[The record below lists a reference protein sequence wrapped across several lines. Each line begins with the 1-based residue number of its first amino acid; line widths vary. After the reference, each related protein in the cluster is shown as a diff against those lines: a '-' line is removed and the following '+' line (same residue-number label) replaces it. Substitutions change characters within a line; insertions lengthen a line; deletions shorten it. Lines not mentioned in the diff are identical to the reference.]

1 VPFRNDG
8 IGRDRLEAL
17 AAFQRSLRFKFR
29 DLSLLDRALTHRSYV
44 NEDPRSRGNN
54 ERLEFLGDAVL
65 GMVTASRLFIALGDR
80 SEGDLARIKSHVVSE
95 GTLSEIAA
103 RLGLDALILFGKGEE
118 RSGGRGKKA
127 ILADALEAVFGA
139 AYLDSGFDKAQALVL
154 SLIDPEIQTVLA
166 DRHRKDYKTL
176 LQEYSQKHHRCYP
189 VYELERK
196 TGPDHDRTYWIRC
209 ELLGA
214 SYGPAAGK
222 TKKDAEQAAAAL
234 AYEAIASAGGEEAE
248 RLLSTKRL

>member
-1 VPFRNDG
+1 MPFRNDG
-8 IGRDRLEAL
+8 VGRDRLEAL
-17 AAFQRSLRFKFR
+17 AAFQRLIRFKFR
-29 DLSLLDRALTHRSYV
+29 DAGLLDRALTHRSYV

-65 GMVTASRLFIALGDR
+65 GMVTASRLFSALGDR
-80 SEGDLARIKSHVVSE
+80 PEGDLARIKSHVVSE
-95 GTLSEIAA
+95 DTLSGIAA
-103 RLGLDALILFGKGEE
+103 RLGVDALIMVGKGEE

-127 ILADALEAVFGA
+127 ILADALEAIFGA

-154 SLIDPEIQTVLA
+154 SFIDPEIQLVLA

-189 VYELERK
+189 AYELDRK

-209 ELLGA
+209 TLLGA
-214 SYGPAAGK
+214 AYGPAEGK

-234 AYEAIASAGGEEAE
+234 AYEAIVAAGGVEAE
-248 RLLSTKRL
+248 RLLSTRHL

>member
-1 VPFRNDG
+1 MPFRNDG
-8 IGRDRLEAL
+8 VGRDRLEAL
-17 AAFQRSLRFKFR
+17 AAFQRLIRFRFR
-29 DLSLLDRALTHRSYV
+29 DPGLLDRALTHRSYV

-65 GMVTASRLFIALGDR
+65 GMVTASRLFSALGDR
-80 SEGDLARIKSHVVSE
+80 PEGDLARIKSHVVSE
-95 GTLSEIAA
+95 DTLSGIAS
-103 RLGLDALILFGKGEE
+103 RIGVDALIMVGKGEE

-127 ILADALEAVFGA
+127 ILADALEAIFGA
-139 AYLDSGFDKAQALVL
+139 AFLDSGFDKAQALVL
-154 SLIDPEIQTVLA
+154 SLIDPEIQLVLA

-189 VYELERK
+189 TYELDRK

-209 ELLGA
+209 TLLGA
-214 SYGPAAGK
+214 TYGPAEGK

-234 AYEAIASAGGEEAE
+234 AYDAIIASGGLEAE
-248 RLLSTKRL
+248 RLLSTRHL